1 VTELTRAIKR
11 LARDIV
17 IPESGE
23 AAARGHKAIA
33 LILVGVGSLLA
44 LSWPNDIMS
53 RQWAQDLV
61 AFMTGIAPWLDRIPA
76 EISHP
81 IARFHVAALWAMTPI
96 TFLIIVFTIVRG
108 HRFIRDPA
116 TQPSTKGWLFLGA
129 ICAGGFLLGIVVLDP
144 SLVSYIDRHG
154 HAVYGTRG
162 RLAGW
167 ASLFIVA
174 GQITL
179 SGALVSVIMLGR
191 AALRRLLAE
200 RRNGRVGH
208 G

>member
-1 VTELTRAIKR
+1 MTELSRAIKR
-11 LARDIV
+11 LARDIIV
-17 IPESGE
+17 PESLE

-33 LILVGVGSLLA
+33 LILIGIGSLLA

-53 RQWAQDLV
+53 RPWAQELV
-61 AFMTGIAPWLDRIPA
+61 AFMTGIAPWLGRIPT

-96 TFLIIVFTIVRG
+96 LFLIILLTIVRERRLLG
-108 HRFIRDPA
+108 DPSR
-116 TQPSTKGWLFLGA
+116 PPMKFWLFLA
-129 ICAGGFLLGIVVLDP
+129 AVCAGVFLLAIVILNP
-144 SLVSYIDRHG
+144 SIVSYSDRHG

-167 ASLFIVA
+167 ASVFTVGA
-174 GQITL
+174 QIAL
-179 SGALVSVIMLGR
+179 SGVLVSFVMLGH
-191 AALRRLLAE
+191 AAFRRLLVVRKT
-200 RRNGRVGH
+200 RRVSH

>member
-33 LILVGVGSLLA
+33 LILIGIGSLFA
-44 LSWPNDIMS
+44 LSWPNNIMS
-53 RQWAQDLV
+53 RPWAQDLV

-96 TFLIIVFTIVRG
+96 TFLVIVLTIVRE
-108 HRFIRDPA
+108 HRLIRATRPPA
-116 TQPSTKGWLFLGA
+116 KFWLLLGA
-129 ICAGGFLLGIVVLDP
+129 ICAVVFLATIVALHP
-144 SLVSYIDRHG
+144 STVSYLDRYG

-167 ASLFIVA
+167 ASILIVGA
-174 GQITL
+174 QIAL
-179 SGALVSVIMLGR
+179 SGALVSLIMLGR
-191 AALRRLLAE
+191 AAVRRLLAE
-200 RRNGRVGH
+200 RRNGRVSH